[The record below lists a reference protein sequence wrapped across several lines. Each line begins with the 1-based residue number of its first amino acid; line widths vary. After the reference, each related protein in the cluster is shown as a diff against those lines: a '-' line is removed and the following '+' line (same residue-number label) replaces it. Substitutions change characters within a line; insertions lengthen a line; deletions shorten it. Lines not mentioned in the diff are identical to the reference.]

1 MGEMVWLLIGKIC
14 GLEYVSGTKPNCGPS
29 SWEQERIC
37 KSICYISTINLLV
50 KKNSVSNKTTN
61 NISSQKH
68 IIYDVLIQ
76 PKKRNRIKAIH
87 EN

>member
-37 KSICYISTINLLV
+37 KSIFTSVLL
-50 KKNSVSNKTTN
+50 TC
-61 NISSQKH
+61 
-68 IIYDVLIQ
+68 
-76 PKKRNRIKAIH
+76 
-87 EN
+87 

>member
-50 KKNSVSNKTTN
+50 KKNSVCFITRKTTTT
-61 NISSQKH
+61 SQKH
-68 IIYDVLIQ
+68 IIYDST
-76 PKKRNRIKAIH
+76 K
-87 EN
+87 ETE